1 MNWLL
6 QEEEADVVRLKDT
19 SHVLAEEIDPEDLLR
34 LPIDAEEL
42 DESEHDE
49 RHRIIMK
56 ELYPDL
62 PTPMGGQ
69 ELVEEFPWEVPDEG
83 DTLDFD
89 EWERALEEK
98 KKNPDASSFIPPVE
112 VPLPPPKT
120 EEERADDEAFAD
132 VRTEKSY
139 VIVEHPEEEQPD
151 WDDDDAD
158 SVVFKSASLRGVQRR
173 ARPISPNPWRST
185 KRHKG
190 SRRWRMKKPL
200 PKAKTTSI
208 NQLRNPRAG
217 KPRRLRARLVKKR
230 LKLMMPSQWR
240 ST

>member
-62 PTPMGGQ
+62 PTPQGGL

-98 KKNPDASSFIPPVE
+98 KKNPGASS
-112 VPLPPPKT
+112 
-120 EEERADDEAFAD
+120 AH
-132 VRTEKSY
+132 S
-139 VIVEHPEEEQPD
+139 
-151 WDDDDAD
+151 
-158 SVVFKSASLRGVQRR
+158 SLRSRCRFRR
-173 ARPISPNPWRST
+173 PRTRQ
-185 KRHKG
+185 KG
-190 SRRWRMKKPL
+190 PMMKHL
-200 PKAKTTSI
+200 PMSAPKS
-208 NQLRNPRAG
+208 
-217 KPRRLRARLVKKR
+217 
-230 LKLMMPSQWR
+230 LM
-240 ST
+240 

>member
-1 MNWLL
+1 MLAGRRAVDQIELSPADIVDAVDQEIMNWLL

-19 SHVLAEEIDPEDLLR
+19 SHVLAQEMNPDDLLR

-69 ELVEEFPWEVPDEG
+69 ELVEEFLWEVPDEG

-98 KKNPDASSFIPPVE
+98 KKNPGIYKLIHPAS
-112 VPLPPPKT
+112 
-120 EEERADDEAFAD
+120 
-132 VRTEKSY
+132 
-139 VIVEHPEEEQPD
+139 
-151 WDDDDAD
+151 
-158 SVVFKSASLRGVQRR
+158 
-173 ARPISPNPWRST
+173 
-185 KRHKG
+185 
-190 SRRWRMKKPL
+190 
-200 PKAKTTSI
+200 
-208 NQLRNPRAG
+208 
-217 KPRRLRARLVKKR
+217 
-230 LKLMMPSQWR
+230 
-240 ST
+240 